1 MILYL
6 FLKNTW
12 EIHVKYMGNTCEIHV
27 SKNTWEIHG
36 KYMGNTC
43 EIHVFEKYMGNTWE
57 IHAKYMRNTL
67 YCVTL
72 YTNEVVL
79 N

>member
-1 MILYL
+1 MG
-6 FLKNTW
+6 NTC
-12 EIHVKYMGNTCEIHV
+12 EIHAKYMFSKKYMGNTCEIHAKYMF
-27 SKNTWEIHG
+27 SKNSWEIHG
-36 KYMGNTC
+36 
-43 EIHVFEKYMGNTWE
+43 
-57 IHAKYMRNTL
+57 KYMRNTL